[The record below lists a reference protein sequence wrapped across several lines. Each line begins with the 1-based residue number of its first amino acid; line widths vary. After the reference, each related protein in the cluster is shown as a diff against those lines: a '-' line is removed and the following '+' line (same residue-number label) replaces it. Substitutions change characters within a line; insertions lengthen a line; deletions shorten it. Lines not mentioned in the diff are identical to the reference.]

1 MIYPGSIHSHTE
13 YSNERLRDC
22 IIKIPDMMNYAEELG
37 HTVLGFTDHES
48 ISGWIKIEEEA
59 EKHPNLKIL
68 RGNEIYLCRDGL
80 NNQNFQRGVDKY
92 YHFVLIAKNLRGA
105 HQIMEL
111 STRAWKRSY
120 MSRGMR
126 RVPTYYN
133 DLIEII
139 GKEPGNVIGSTAC
152 LGGTLPTQL
161 LKYRDTKDP
170 VLYKRI
176 EGWCLQMKELFGEG
190 DFYLEMQP
198 SHNSEQ
204 KYVNQELLKLA
215 FSLDIP
221 IIVTTDSHYLKKEDR
236 FVHKAFLNAQNG
248 EREVDDFYA
257 TTYMMNTEEIVGY
270 LKESFEEN
278 IIAESFRNIEKL
290 AADCED
296 FTLRRPLK
304 IPSLKWRPIDPHSWD
319 DRKFF
324 FEKIPYLEQ
333 FARSEHKSDQYLVDA
348 IIDGIKRHPDLQNEE
363 SYKELNINLESTW
376 ISSEV
381 NKARWSAYYLNL
393 QKIIDECWSAGTIV
407 GPSRGSG
414 GGFLLLYCLDII
426 QMNKLREPT
435 QTFHWRFLNPKRASV
450 LDVDS
455 DIEGTKR
462 AQVLAHLRK
471 VYGEDRVANVATFRT
486 EKSKSAILT
495 AARGLGIDVDVAQY
509 IASLIPAERGILRS
523 LSDCMYGNEEKGI
536 KPVKEFQRIMTDEQP
551 DLWKVASSI
560 EGLINGLGIHAGGI
574 IFVDEPFTNSTS
586 LKRAPDGTLCTAF
599 ELHDAE
605 KASLIKIDLLSV
617 EAMDKIHT
625 CIDLLC
631 DYGYA
636 ERKSTLRETYD
647 SIVGIYNIE
656 RNDPEMWDMLLQ
668 HKIMSVFQMEQQS
681 GLNGL
686 SIAQPHNVAELA
698 ALNSVIRLM
707 SSERGAEQPLDKWG
721 RFRKDINEWYR
732 EMRQYGLNED
742 EIEWLSK
749 YPAIHQGIC
758 ESQEGLMSLI
768 QEERLGGNDLG
779 FADKT
784 RKAIAKFNLA
794 S

>member
-59 EKHPNLKIL
+59 EKHPNLKVL

-80 NNQNFQRGVDKY
+80 NNQNFQRGIDKY

-152 LGGTLPTQL
+152 LGGTLPIQL

-170 VLYKRI
+170 VLYKKI
-176 EGWCLQMKELFGEG
+176 EGWCLQMKDLFGEG

-236 FVHKAFLNAQNG
+236 LVHKAFLNAQNG

-278 IIAESFRNIEKL
+278 IIAESFRNIEKV

-304 IPSLKWRPIDPHSWD
+304 IPSLKWRPVDPNSGN

-363 SYKELNINLESTW
+363 AYKELNINLESTW

-393 QKIIDECWSAGTIV
+393 QKIIDECWNAGTIV

-426 QMNKLREPT
+426 QMNRLREPT
-435 QTFHWRFLNPKRASV
+435 QMFHWRFLNPKRASV
-450 LDVDS
+450 LD
-455 DIEGTKR
+455 
-462 AQVLAHLRK
+462 
-471 VYGEDRVANVATFRT
+471 
-486 EKSKSAILT
+486 
-495 AARGLGIDVDVAQY
+495 
-509 IASLIPAERGILRS
+509 
-523 LSDCMYGNEEKGI
+523 
-536 KPVKEFQRIMTDEQP
+536 
-551 DLWKVASSI
+551 
-560 EGLINGLGIHAGGI
+560 
-574 IFVDEPFTNSTS
+574 
-586 LKRAPDGTLCTAF
+586 
-599 ELHDAE
+599 
-605 KASLIKIDLLSV
+605 
-617 EAMDKIHT
+617 
-625 CIDLLC
+625 
-631 DYGYA
+631 
-636 ERKSTLRETYD
+636 
-647 SIVGIYNIE
+647 
-656 RNDPEMWDMLLQ
+656 
-668 HKIMSVFQMEQQS
+668 
-681 GLNGL
+681 
-686 SIAQPHNVAELA
+686 
-698 ALNSVIRLM
+698 
-707 SSERGAEQPLDKWG
+707 
-721 RFRKDINEWYR
+721 
-732 EMRQYGLNED
+732 
-742 EIEWLSK
+742 
-749 YPAIHQGIC
+749 
-758 ESQEGLMSLI
+758 
-768 QEERLGGNDLG
+768 
-779 FADKT
+779 
-784 RKAIAKFNLA
+784 
-794 S
+794 

>member
-139 GKEPGNVIGSTAC
+139 GKEPGNIIGSTAC

-176 EGWCLQMKELFGEG
+176 EGWCLQMKDLFGEG

-236 FVHKAFLNAQNG
+236 LVHKAFLNAQNG

-363 SYKELNINLESTW
+363 SYKELNINLENTW

-393 QKIIDECWSAGTIV
+393 QKIIDECWNAGTIV

-435 QTFHWRFLNPKRASV
+435 QMFHWRFLNPKRASV

-523 LSDCMYGNEEKGI
+523 LSECMYGNEEKGI
-536 KPVKEFQRIMTDEQP
+536 KPIKEFQRIMTDEQP
-551 DLWKVASSI
+551 DLWKVSKNI
-560 EGLINGLGIHAGGI
+560 EGLICG
-574 IFVDEPFTNSTS
+574 
-586 LKRAPDGTLCTAF
+586 
-599 ELHDAE
+599 
-605 KASLIKIDLLSV
+605 
-617 EAMDKIHT
+617 
-625 CIDLLC
+625 
-631 DYGYA
+631 
-636 ERKSTLRETYD
+636 
-647 SIVGIYNIE
+647 
-656 RNDPEMWDMLLQ
+656 
-668 HKIMSVFQMEQQS
+668 S
-681 GLNGL
+681 GLN
-686 SIAQPHNVAELA
+686 LA
-698 ALNSVIRLM
+698 
-707 SSERGAEQPLDKWG
+707 
-721 RFRKDINEWYR
+721 
-732 EMRQYGLNED
+732 
-742 EIEWLSK
+742 
-749 YPAIHQGIC
+749 
-758 ESQEGLMSLI
+758 
-768 QEERLGGNDLG
+768 
-779 FADKT
+779 
-784 RKAIAKFNLA
+784 
-794 S
+794 